1 MVLVFLM
8 GKFTVNSLQQLNQFA
23 NTSITFNDQRLPLVS
38 FSLRDP
44 ENQSVSTIQNQSFTS
59 PVATDIIKV
68 VKIPE
73 PIVFTINTYPE
84 SNVGVVWS
92 NISGNLVANTVGYN
106 NRVYGIA
113 TVADW
118 DKIKRPTIYANTANN
133 FNYTNTITY
142 IGGNT
147 KTWTTVVAVN
157 PITELSF
164 VNDFYY
170 LDGNNLVTG
179 TPVVQPIGTNMPAYA
194 TDNYTLT
201 IVPSDPTLLGTGNIT
216 TSGIGTSTSNA
227 TTKTVTITGNST
239 KLNTHLANVRF
250 VANVGLDST
259 WEASYNLYNPVTNYT
274 TTRVQTLRSEQAN
287 VMTRSNVQYYVN
299 SFNGNVSGYPTIT
312 NNLDNPA
319 SNHIYK
325 MQIYPNPY
333 TALANLTIGANIGA
347 LGNVTKTAN
356 TITMIGTKNQI
367 NTNLTNFRIQ
377 TKPNYIETFQL
388 YYVATVPGDPN
399 KFANVPTGNIGT
411 RIQTFYNDTSGLIN
425 NMSQTRNF
433 DLNTPTLIFSANTPA
448 ILDSGPGTYAIYLS
462 STAGEFGTSDTNT
475 KTTYALGSSRT
486 GVNGLFSTIK
496 FYPYKDVT
504 GNQTFNFS
512 LRRVVTGSVD
522 EYLIRNQPVALIGSN
537 IDSNPQD
544 YTRTF
549 TSSGTYTPTYQERNY
564 YYMDVLAVGAGGGGG
579 YVTRYPGGTNNPF
592 VINWSNEF
600 IDASQPEVN
609 RAALTA
615 AWNNLH
621 RKVIQGLYYD
631 SHTINSYGETSGQ
644 PGVVVKNFYE
654 AGGWYWN
661 GQPYYPNRF
670 ELPANIGGGGGGGG
684 NIRVL
689 NNINLKTTTN
699 WTNTTLNITVGT
711 PGQPVSAN
719 RGLPNVTES
728 ALALHAPIGYNGGAG
743 GSTTIGNL
751 TATGGAGGTHNWF
764 GNASG
769 GASNGGTIN
778 SGKKGGNGTL
788 GASTGDSGGPG
799 YSVSW
804 AGNVAFG
811 AGGGA
816 AIPDANQ
823 TANIGITRDTYIKF
837 YGNTGG
843 NVAFGSLNAGGQ
855 ARTLIG
861 ASSGFEEPISSLAP
875 GPGCGG
881 AGGHID
887 AGQSGGSGI
896 VILRFHKT

>member
-59 PVATDIIKV
+59 PVATDIIKI

-133 FNYTNTITY
+133 FNYTNTVTY
-142 IGGNT
+142 ISGNT
-147 KTWTTVVAVN
+147 KSWTTVVAVN

-179 TPVVQPIGTNMPAYA
+179 TPVVQPIGTSMPAYA

-201 IVPSDPTLLGTGNIT
+201 IVPSDATLLGTGNIT

-319 SNHIYK
+319 LNHIYK

-425 NMSQTRNF
+425 NMAQTRNF
-433 DLNTPTLIFSANTPA
+433 DLNTPTLIFSANTPV
-448 ILDSGPGTYAIYLS
+448 ILDSGPGTYGIYLS
-462 STAGEFGTSDTNT
+462 STAGEFGVSDTNT
-475 KTTYALGSSRT
+475 KTTYAFGSSRT
-486 GVNGLFSTIK
+486 GVNDIFSTIK
-496 FYPYKDVT
+496 FYPYRDVT

-512 LRRVVTGSVD
+512 LRRIVTGSVD
-522 EYLIRNQPVALIGSN
+522 EYLIRNQPVAMIGSN

-579 YVTRYPGGTNNPF
+579 YAVVANWDDNN
-592 VINWSNEF
+592 
-600 IDASQPEVN
+600 
-609 RAALTA
+609 
-615 AWNNLH
+615 
-621 RKVIQGLYYD
+621 RKVIWTWSRYLGGNINLTTRETRIENWYEWGGQRTPAQYD
-631 SHTINSYGETSGQ
+631 PATI
-644 PGVVVKNFYE
+644 
-654 AGGWYWN
+654 
-661 GQPYYPNRF
+661 
-670 ELPANIGGGGGGGG
+670 LPANVGGGGGAGGT
-684 NIRVL
+684 IQVL
-689 NNINLKTTTN
+689 NNVNLKTTPN
-699 WTNTTLNITVGT
+699 WTGSSISINIGAPTSPTLGYISYPFISTYPTYSVQTRYQAVGYDGGTGGTTTVGNITALGGT
-711 PGQPVSAN
+711 
-719 RGLPNVTES
+719 
-728 ALALHAPIGYNGGAG
+728 
-743 GSTTIGNL
+743 
-751 TATGGAGGTHNWF
+751 GGTHNWF
-764 GNASG
+764 GNAVG

-788 GASTGDSGGPG
+788 GVSPGDSGGPG

-823 TANIGITRDTYIKF
+823 TANIGITTDTYVKF

-843 NVAFGSLNAGGQ
+843 NVAFGSGNAGGQ

-881 AGGHID
+881 AGGHYD
-887 AGQSGGSGI
+887 TAQMGGSGI